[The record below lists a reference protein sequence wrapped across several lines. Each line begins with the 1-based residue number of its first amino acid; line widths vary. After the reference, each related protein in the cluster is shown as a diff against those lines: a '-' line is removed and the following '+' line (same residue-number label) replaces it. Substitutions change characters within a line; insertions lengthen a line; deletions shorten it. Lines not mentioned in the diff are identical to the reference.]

1 VKVPWRSK
9 KKFNLKEGVWKAY
22 SAAAEKPAGKH
33 PFPVGLAFA
42 RSVGYPESTL
52 AEMPASSTESF
63 AGVSNVSIFADIP
76 VGVRVL
82 DLGCGAGLDS
92 LIAARRTG
100 PSGHVIGIDFSDAML
115 KRAQEAADELGV
127 QNSEFKKANVG
138 ELPLQDSSIDV
149 ALVNGI
155 FNLNRDRGPIFS
167 ELARVMKADGTAF
180 VAELILRE
188 TLAEEETRDES
199 NWFA

>member
-1 VKVPWRSK
+1 MKVPWRRK

-22 SAAAEKPAGKH
+22 SAAAEKPTGKH

-42 RSVGYPESTL
+42 QSVGYPESTL

-76 VGVRVL
+76 VGARVL

-92 LIAARRTG
+92 LIAARKTG
-100 PSGHVIGIDFSDAML
+100 PGGHVIGIDFSDAML
-115 KRAQEAADELGV
+115 KRAQAAAEDLGV

-138 ELPLQDSSIDV
+138 ELPLQNSSIDV

-155 FNLNRDRGPIFS
+155 FNLNRDRDSIFY
-167 ELARVMKADGTAF
+167 ELARVMKPDGTAF

-188 TLAEEETRDES
+188 NLAEEETRDES